1 MKAIEEKVVAP
12 ALGKRQPTI
21 DGYVLRV
28 DYENQ
33 VADIVY
39 FDQDSQV
46 QRIKKD
52 VSLPKDGDGI
62 FRQAVKNGDR
72 VTISFKNASRERPY
86 ISTIYRGDANAE
98 DFSSPYGKRSLR
110 QSRLL

>member
-1 MKAIEEKVVAP
+1 MKAIEEKVVSP
-12 ALGKRQPTI
+12 ALRQRQPTI

-33 VADIVY
+33 IADVVY
-39 FDQDSQV
+39 FDQESQV

-52 VSLPKDGDGI
+52 VQLPKDGDGI

-72 VTISFKNASRERPY
+72 VTVGFKNASREQPF
-86 ISTIYRGDANAE
+86 ITTVYRGDASAD
-98 DFSSPYGKRSLR
+98 DFTSPYGKRSLR